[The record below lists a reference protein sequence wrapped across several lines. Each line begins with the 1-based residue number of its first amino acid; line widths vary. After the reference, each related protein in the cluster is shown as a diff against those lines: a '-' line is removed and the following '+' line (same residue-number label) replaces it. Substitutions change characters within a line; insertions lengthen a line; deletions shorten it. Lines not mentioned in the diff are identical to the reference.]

1 MFKLTHLRLLLFYTH
16 GNTDHRGSAM
26 RIIACYT
33 TTIETKIFKTRL
45 DGLLLDQFVP
55 VTALAAAGVVL
66 ERRKRQLINKNK
78 YYFL

>member
-1 MFKLTHLRLLLFYTH
+1 MICRFGNYVQTNASSIVIIYTL

-33 TTIETKIFKTRL
+33 TTVETKIFKTRL

-66 ERRKRQLINKNK
+66 EIKKISHK
-78 YYFL
+78 